1 MRNSVLRFSNTSFIY
16 GSMDLGS
23 GARQT
28 QYSGISALENENLLE
43 FYRKMLLVRVMEE
56 THGMLLQEGKIQSMS
71 TE

>member
-1 MRNSVLRFSNTSFIY
+1 
-16 GSMDLGS
+16 MDLGS